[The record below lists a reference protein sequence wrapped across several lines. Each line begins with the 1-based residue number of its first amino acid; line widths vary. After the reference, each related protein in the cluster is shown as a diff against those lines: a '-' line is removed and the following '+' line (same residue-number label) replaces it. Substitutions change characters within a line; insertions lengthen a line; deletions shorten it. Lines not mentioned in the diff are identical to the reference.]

1 MKPANRHGKRWDKM
15 IDGIRADAASGKAV
29 TLITLS
35 VKDMEDTARRLTVAE
50 LRNVRFT
57 FMGASLTRFALDAPK
72 ALRAP
77 ACAEGEGEGVA

>member
-1 MKPANRHGKRWDKM
+1 MKPIKGRGKRWDKL
-15 IDGIRADAASGKAV
+15 IDSIKADAAKGVV

-57 FMGASLTRFALDAPK
+57 FFGMSLQRLALDAPK
-72 ALRAP
+72 S
-77 ACAEGEGEGVA
+77 AEGAAR